1 MKLRRRP
8 TLSVHRWLMLV
19 GLALSFVLQ
28 PMLASVGE
36 LHELA
41 HDVVSAHGTVGT
53 DASEPEG
60 DDAGT
65 LHQIHHLAHCCG
77 NMVMAAVAPFALAA
91 IDRDEPTNQADSQ
104 FVPDGQWLAPFRP
117 PITA

>member
-8 TLSVHRWLMLV
+8 TLSVYRWLMLV
-19 GLALSFVLQ
+19 GLALSLVLQ

-41 HDVVSAHGTVGT
+41 HDVASAHGTVGA
-53 DASEPEG
+53 DVSEREG

-77 NMVMAAVAPFALAA
+77 HVVMVAVVSFALTTSS
-91 IDRDEPTNQADSQ
+91 RNEPTNQADSQ